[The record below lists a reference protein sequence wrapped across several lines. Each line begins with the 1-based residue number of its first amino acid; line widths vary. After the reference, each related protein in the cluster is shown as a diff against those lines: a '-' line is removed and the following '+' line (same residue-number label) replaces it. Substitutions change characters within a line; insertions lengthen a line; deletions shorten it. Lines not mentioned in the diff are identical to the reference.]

1 MEYFLILLKLVL
13 GLSILNVWIVNSG
26 KVSKWRGGDAQNIK
40 EEFEVYG
47 LPSWSLFVVGFC
59 KISLA
64 ILLLASMTFVELEGF
79 AAAGLAFFLS
89 GSVLMHIK
97 IKDPLFKS
105 IPAASFLIL
114 CLLILVL
121 S

>member
-1 MEYFLILLKLVL
+1 MEYFLILLKLVV

-26 KVSKWRGGDAQNIK
+26 KASKWRGGEAQNIK

-47 LPSWSLFVVGFC
+47 LPEWSLFIVGFS
-59 KISLA
+59 KITLSI
-64 ILLLASMTFVELEGF
+64 ILIASITFTELETF

-105 IPAASFLIL
+105 IPAASFLFL